1 MAPVATRRQKKNKAG
16 TITAE
21 AAERIG
27 AAALENPGFGAD
39 RLAQLLRREGMDVSR
54 SMVYRAL
61 RARGLQTRALRA
73 RFLSEQNRLKELADG
88 RQPRGAP
95 APALSLDVREQPIG
109 PPGPAVS
116 IPGIEYAPPPV
127 TISAAATPGVRSTR
141 VASFAAARGEA
152 RKSDPGTGKWLF
164 RGVNLLLATL
174 LVYLGVR
181 SGSLL
186 YHEWQAPPPVSAF
199 LPAPALAPTAIEPAE
214 TDSPL
219 SDYRVIAD
227 RGLFGAAGR
236 SAAGAE
242 REASALQKIGIAGND
257 VGLRLLGTT
266 ISSNR
271 LLNHAVVEI
280 TKDRSQEIVSEGDRV
295 AAVVI
300 KRIVRNNVIIQ
311 TAGGEKRLTLDEKPV
326 SVTPAAQA
334 QPAAFGVH
342 APAASP
348 VQEEEGQIAVEISSS
363 AISQALPEIM
373 QRLEGPNRSTNRPAG
388 RPDGFYLSRVVAA
401 DALYRLGLRTGDV
414 IKSVDGETVDSLD
427 DAEVLTSR
435 LAEGGEFSILIE
447 RQGRPQRLRLSI
459 K

>member
-1 MAPVATRRQKKNKAG
+1 MAPVATRQKKKNKAG
-16 TITAE
+16 SITAE
-21 AAERIG
+21 ALERIV
-27 AAALENPGFGAD
+27 AAALENPSFGAD

-73 RFLSEQNRLKELADG
+73 RFLSEQNRLRELADS
-88 RQPRGAP
+88 RQPREAVAP
-95 APALSLDVREQPIG
+95 APPPDVREQPIG
-109 PPGPAVS
+109 PPGPSVS

-127 TISAAATPGVRSTR
+127 TVSAAATPGVRSTC
-141 VASFAAARGEA
+141 VASFAAARGEP
-152 RKSDPGTGKWLF
+152 RKSHPETGKWLF
-164 RGVNLLLATL
+164 RGVNLLLASL

-181 SGSLL
+181 NGSML
-186 YHEWQAPPPVSAF
+186 YHEWQAPPPAVMSS
-199 LPAPALAPTAIEPAE
+199 PAPASAPTAIETAAA
-214 TDSPL
+214 DSPL
-219 SDYRVIAD
+219 RDYRVIAD
-227 RGLFGAAGR
+227 RGLFGVASRPA
-236 SAAGAE
+236 SDAE
-242 REASALQKIGIAGND
+242 REAVALEKIGIAGND

-271 LLNHAVVEI
+271 LLNHAVVEV
-280 TKDRSQEIVSEGDRV
+280 TKNRSQEIVSEGDRV

-326 SVTPAAQA
+326 SVSSAPREQSAV
-334 QPAAFGVH
+334 GIN

-348 VQEEEGQIAVEISSS
+348 VEGGEGQIAVEISSS
-363 AISQALPEIM
+363 VIAQTLPEIM

-447 RQGRPQRLRLSI
+447 RQGQPQRLNLSI